1 MPIPDPADLH
11 ALYQEWLEIPA
22 ERLPPNHYA
31 LLGLADF
38 ESDEASIES
47 AAKSRSAYLHQIAA
61 GPRRKIVQE
70 MLGQVAIARRTLL
83 NADSRLAYDESLRS
97 SAATNAN
104 NGAAAR
110 VAIEADVSAA
120 SETSPSQE
128 SAVSRPGKKASDWK
142 YHGISAAV
150 LLAIVAVVFWV
161 NRNPG
166 GRRAAEARPSQR
178 ESTVRESSLTTTGA
192 DGIADQAGGADSGGQ
207 DSSVQRTATRTR
219 KASRQ
224 APRSGVSDPRSRSP
238 IAKRRETGSGLGAGL
253 GDKFSE
259 VLSDI
264 AKQPEEAVMASEA
277 TPRSPGEF
285 RPLGGLSIGPAKKI
299 TRSSGAI
306 KSLQGLSKVEAFP
319 GQLADRFESEQ
330 GFDGFET
337 TDGELRLK
345 STKGQQSYQLSD
357 KQFKLT
363 AGAAI
368 SLTSSVSAGLP
379 GETQVGFE
387 VDGIRIGL
395 RSVKQGVEVFARD
408 RGEESRRDP
417 VHKIATTAETTTL
430 SIGRDAEQPDTLHWF
445 IESGDLIQTGTIGVT
460 ALGQSPALSIFVS
473 VSKTTAKRPL
483 WLSGLKTRSGQ
494 R

>member
-1 MPIPDPADLH
+1 MCRIPGADLPSRNGVRRVAGSALVSATSSVRCFRILPSNPKKPSWRLKRRH
-11 ALYQEWLEIPA
+11 AVPENFGRWA
-22 ERLPPNHYA
+22 VC
-31 LLGLADF
+31 
-38 ESDEASIES
+38 
-47 AAKSRSAYLHQIAA
+47 RSA
-61 GPRRKIVQE
+61 
-70 MLGQVAIARRTLL
+70 
-83 NADSRLAYDESLRS
+83 
-97 SAATNAN
+97 
-104 NGAAAR
+104 
-110 VAIEADVSAA
+110 
-120 SETSPSQE
+120 
-128 SAVSRPGKKASDWK
+128 
-142 YHGISAAV
+142 
-150 LLAIVAVVFWV
+150 
-161 NRNPG
+161 
-166 GRRAAEARPSQR
+166 
-178 ESTVRESSLTTTGA
+178 
-192 DGIADQAGGADSGGQ
+192 
-207 DSSVQRTATRTR
+207 
-219 KASRQ
+219 
-224 APRSGVSDPRSRSP
+224 
-238 IAKRRETGSGLGAGL
+238 
-253 GDKFSE
+253 
-259 VLSDI
+259 
-264 AKQPEEAVMASEA
+264 
-277 TPRSPGEF
+277 
-285 RPLGGLSIGPAKKI
+285 
-299 TRSSGAI
+299 
-306 KSLQGLSKVEAFP
+306 KVEAFP

-368 SLTSSVSAGLP
+368 SLTSSVSAGMP

-417 VHKIATTAETTTL
+417 VHKIATAAETTTL